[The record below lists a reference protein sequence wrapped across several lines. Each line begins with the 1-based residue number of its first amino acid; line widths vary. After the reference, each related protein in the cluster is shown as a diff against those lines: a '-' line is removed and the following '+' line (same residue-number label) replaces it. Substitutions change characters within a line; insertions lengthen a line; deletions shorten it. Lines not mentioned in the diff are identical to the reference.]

1 MRRPHNGN
9 HHRPVGPPAHRPA
22 APPRRSAPASRRAP
36 TDNCSPAEPFSRT
49 RREPHPRT
57 PGWTVPGRILGGGPV
72 MTPSATPPQ
81 QPPAAAGTA
90 AALPHR
96 GHPVRGGRATGAERS
111 RTPPR
116 RPGHRVTTDIS
127 TATTGGAGR
136 RVTGRTA
143 REVDDRTTRPRRGH
157 RRWTSSA
164 HRMREPLV
172 ASLPVCGDHDAQDR
186 DAAERSAAQS
196 VAAARQPVT
205 CSPGDL
211 LKNTKATVPHHSE

>member
-143 REVDDRTTRPRRGH
+143 REVDNRTTRPRRGH
-157 RRWTSSA
+157 RHAGRA
-164 HRMREPLV
+164 HPQ
-172 ASLPVCGDHDAQDR
+172 DAGTAGGVPAGLR
-186 DAAERSAAQS
+186 RPRRPGAECRRK
-196 VAAARQPVT
+196 VGGPKCRC
-205 CSPGDL
+205 CSPTGDL
-211 LKNTKATVPHHSE
+211 LAG